1 MRPST
6 SGVRTADG
14 GVPRRVPRIGGKPR
28 KGAAVRTSV
37 AILIGVGVC
46 LCTSGAAVRAQTP
59 TLAPVTVGS
68 PMPDFTLPTYQGGW
82 VTLSALKGKTVILIF
97 LRGYAGLNAWCHVC
111 NYQYSELV
119 DYEATHQFRKQ
130 ANVEIL
136 FVMPYAKLVLDDWID
151 KYPQQLADLEAYKNP
166 PDPSKLDQAGRQ
178 RMERSR
184 RVYPKTFRATK
195 GQVPIPFPILMD
207 AERTVSK
214 GLGLFT
220 TEWSGS
226 KAEQNVPTTFIIDP
240 TGVVQFKYL
249 SQNTIDRPFVEYL
262 VKVVGWI
269 NGSTGRP
276 AR

>member
-1 MRPST
+1 
-6 SGVRTADG
+6 
-14 GVPRRVPRIGGKPR
+14 
-28 KGAAVRTSV
+28 VRTSV
-37 AILIGVGVC
+37 AILVGLGVC
-46 LCTSGAAVRAQTP
+46 LCAFGVAVQAQAP
-59 TLAPVTVGS
+59 PLAPVTVGS
-68 PMPDFTLPTYQGGW
+68 PMPDLTLPTYQGGW

-97 LRGYAGLNAWCHVC
+97 PRGYAGLNAWCHVC

-119 DYEATHQFRKQ
+119 EYEAAHQFRKQ

-136 FVMPYAKLVLDDWID
+136 FVMPYAKEVLDDWID

-240 TGVVQFKYL
+240 AGVVQFKYL
-249 SQNTIDRPFVEYL
+249 SQNTTDRPFVEYL

-269 NGSTGRP
+269 NGSAGRP
-276 AR
+276 AK